1 VCWVTEECWVV
12 VAAARGHGR
21 LLGGVPG
28 VWHDPRYTATPLHRY
43 TATPLHRYT
52 ATPQVRGRSE
62 PLAAVLH
69 VAGRILHRRSCAL
82 VGSPSGLTRSTRG
95 AGNGPGPIS
104 WSGQRPDHPAEGIAW
119 RHVDA
124 WRYIVEVQGADK
136 PPDTTVRRNLRRDA
150 VTDGSSSTSRSNVH
164 SRGTGR

>member
-1 VCWVTEECWVV
+1 VLGDGRVLGSGSGSEG
-12 VAAARGHGR
+12 ARPPPGR
-21 LLGGVPG
+21 GSGGVARP
-28 VWHDPRYTATPLHRY
+28 PLHRY

>member
-52 ATPQVRGRSE
+52 AGQGPVR
-62 PLAAVLH
+62 AA
-69 VAGRILHRRSCAL
+69 S
-82 VGSPSGLTRSTRG
+82 RG
-95 AGNGPGPIS
+95 ATCS
-104 WSGQRPDHPAEGIAW
+104 
-119 RHVDA
+119 
-124 WRYIVEVQGADK
+124 GAD
-136 PPDTTVRRNLRRDA
+136 TTSAILRIGRFPFGAYTIHSGCWKRAGSHFLVRSA
-150 VTDGSSSTSRSNVH
+150 A
-164 SRGTGR
+164 

>member
-1 VCWVTEECWVV
+1 MCWVTEECWVV

-28 VWHDPRYTATPLHRY
+28 VWHDPRYA
-43 TATPLHRYT
+43 